1 LLVFLDPFD
10 FAHRVFHTDVTTS
23 KIVVLGSIVGLI
35 VRRAPVAVL
44 NAPATKRVLAMAL
57 LIIAATLATLASAY
71 YIDAVA
77 REAFK
82 ALEYA
87 LLFAVAAIATAAQA
101 REREIVR
108 TIAASIVVTCA
119 IAIVALGAGGSS
131 ITQSDGTIAA
141 RLSGPLEGPNQLAGY
156 FDVLAP
162 VMLAA
167 ALASRQIVFVAVV
180 ALCVVCDVL
189 TDSRAGL
196 LGLYAGSAF
205 VFARLG
211 STARVAIA
219 RGIGAIAIAVAAL
232 ATIAVARPALFE
244 RTNDFGSGLG
254 TRSELWPAAIAFFKH
269 HPILG
274 IGAGNFELQL
284 ARVGLVDVH
293 THANSLYLQS
303 LAEGGIVLF
312 LATLAAPVVALATYG
327 FARTRDP
334 LVLGAA
340 GATMALI
347 VHQLFDDLTFFP
359 KVGGLYWI
367 VLGIA
372 AGSLARTQ
380 IAHARKTRSHD
391 VAIAWSAVAAV
402 YFAALLAW
410 HGPKAVS
417 DAATAS
423 RFNIANGRAI
433 PIGVVETA
441 RQRSADVFRG
451 LYPNNASD
459 PFCCW
464 LAPKARLETIA
475 PAGASTMIVALLVP
489 NLPFFSHGGQHVALT
504 LESKRHEIDFVRPG
518 LQRISIALDARAV
531 PKDLVLRIETTRTLV
546 PKREHLNGDTRALGV
561 VLQGIGF
568 RTQAL

>member
-1 LLVFLDPFD
+1 LIFLDPFD

-35 VRRAPVAVL
+35 VRRAPIAVL
-44 NAPATKRVLAMAL
+44 YAPDTKRVLAAAL
-57 LIIAATLATLASAY
+57 FIIAATLATLASAY

-87 LLFAVAAIATAAQA
+87 LLFTVAAIATAAEP

-108 TIAASIVVTCA
+108 TIAVSIVMTCA
-119 IAIVALGAGGSS
+119 VAIVELGAGGSS
-131 ITQSDGTIAA
+131 ITQSDGTIAT

-167 ALASRQIVFVAVV
+167 ALASRTIVLIAVV
-180 ALCVVCDVL
+180 ALCIVCDVL

-205 VFARLG
+205 VFSRVAS
-211 STARVAIA
+211 STRVAIA
-219 RGIGAIAIAVAAL
+219 RGVGAIAIAAAAL

-254 TRSELWPAAIAFFKH
+254 TRSELWPAAIVFFKH

-284 ARVGLVDVH
+284 GQVGLVDVH
-293 THANSLYLQS
+293 THANNLYLQS
-303 LAEGGIVLF
+303 LAEGGVVLF
-312 LATLAAPVVALATYG
+312 LATLGALIVALATYG
-327 FARTRDP
+327 FSRTRDP

-372 AGSLARTQ
+372 AGSLARPQ
-380 IAHARKTRSHD
+380 IVQVARTRSHD

-410 HGPKAVS
+410 NGPKTIS

-433 PIGVVETA
+433 PIGVIETA
-441 RQRSADVFRG
+441 KQRSADVFRG

-464 LAPKARLETIA
+464 LAPKARLETLA
-475 PAGASTMIVALLVP
+475 PAGSSTMIVALLVP
-489 NLPFFSHGGQHVALT
+489 NLPFFSHGGQHVTLT

-518 LQRISIALDARAV
+518 LQRVSIALEPHTA
-531 PKDLVLRIETTRTLV
+531 PKQLSLQIETTRTLE
-546 PKREHLNGDTRALGV
+546 PKREHLNADTRALGI